1 MQNYP
6 KISGPKQSMLLL
18 VGTVVG
24 VALTLVILTQL
35 PLTQAA
41 IVSSLGLASLI
52 VACAYIIKPLYWWI
66 GVGAIAGMIIGLGG
80 IMAGHLAAEKE
91 PIDLSLRLIMVVSQ
105 ALSGVISGVLLGRRI
120 PQAHLPTLKDFIS
133 SLSAVTVSLYA
144 LIVTG
149 RFVVDGL
156 EPARTLS
163 SRLSVSTTILITL
176 LALPGAL
183 GYLLSQR
190 RPTPASPGKYPSS
203 A

>member
-1 MQNYP
+1 MQNHP
-6 KISGPKQSMLLL
+6 KISGPQQSLLL
-18 VGTVVG
+18 LAGTGVG
-24 VALTLVILTQL
+24 VALTLAILTQL
-35 PLTQAA
+35 PLKQAA
-41 IVSSLGLASLI
+41 IVSSLSLASLI
-52 VACAYIIKPLYWWI
+52 VACAYISKPLYWWI

-91 PIDLSLRLIMVVSQ
+91 PIDLSLRLTMVVGQ
-105 ALSGVISGVLLGRRI
+105 AVAGFISGVLLGRRI

-144 LIVTG
+144 IVVTG
-149 RFVVDGL
+149 RFIVDGL

-163 SRLSVSTTILITL
+163 SRLSTSTTILITL

-190 RPTPASPGKYPSS
+190 RKPNSS

>member
-6 KISGPKQSMLLL
+6 KISGPKQSLLL
-18 VGTVVG
+18 VAGTVAG

-35 PLTQAA
+35 PLGPAA
-41 IVSSLGLASLI
+41 VANSLGLASLI
-52 VACAYIIKPLYWWI
+52 VACAYISNPLYWWI

-80 IMAGHLAAEKE
+80 IMAEHLAAEKDQ
-91 PIDLSLRLIMVVSQ
+91 IDLHLRRIVVVGQ
-105 ALSGVISGVLLGRRI
+105 ALAGFISGVLLGRRI
-120 PQAHLPTLKDFIS
+120 PQAHLPTLKDFIA

-144 LIVTG
+144 VIVTG
-149 RFVVDGL
+149 RFIVDGL

-176 LALPGAL
+176 LAMPGAL

-190 RPTPASPGKYPSS
+190 RKPNSGP
-203 A
+203 

>member
-1 MQNYP
+1 MHNYP
-6 KISGPKQSMLLL
+6 KISGLRQSLPLLL
-18 VGTVVG
+18 GTGLG

-35 PLTQAA
+35 PLNQAA
-41 IVSSLGLASLI
+41 VVSSLSLASLI
-52 VACAYIIKPLYWWI
+52 VACAYISRPLYWWM

-80 IMAGHLAAEKE
+80 IMAGHLAAEKDE
-91 PIDLSLRLIMVVSQ
+91 IDVYLRLIVVVSQ
-105 ALSGVISGVLLGRRI
+105 ALAGFISGVLLGRRI

-133 SLSAVTVSLYA
+133 SLSAVTVGLYA
-144 LIVTG
+144 IIVTG
-149 RFVVDGL
+149 RFIVEGL

-190 RPTPASPGKYPSS
+190 RQPPASPGEYP
-203 A
+203 

>member
-6 KISGPKQSMLLL
+6 KISGPKQSLLL
-18 VGTVVG
+18 LAGTGVG
-24 VALTLVILTQL
+24 VALTLVIITQL

-41 IVSSLGLASLI
+41 IASSLGLASLI
-52 VACAYIIKPLYWWI
+52 VACAYISKPLYWWI

-91 PIDLSLRLIMVVSQ
+91 PIDLSLRLIVVIGQ
-105 ALSGVISGVLLGRRI
+105 ALAGFISGLLLGRRI
-120 PQAHLPTLKDFIS
+120 SQSHLPTLKDFIS
-133 SLSAVTVSLYA
+133 SLSAVTVSLFA
-144 LIVTG
+144 IIVTG
-149 RFVVDGL
+149 RFIVEGL

-183 GYLLSQR
+183 GYLLSQHH
-190 RPTPASPGKYPSS
+190 PPHSVP
-203 A
+203 

>member
-6 KISGPKQSMLLL
+6 KISGPKQSLLL
-18 VGTVVG
+18 LAGTVVG
-24 VALTLVILTQL
+24 VTLTLVILTQL

-41 IVSSLGLASLI
+41 VVSSLSLASLI
-52 VACAYIIKPLYWWI
+52 VACAYISKPLYWWI

-91 PIDLSLRLIMVVSQ
+91 PISINLRLIVVVCQ
-105 ALSGVISGVLLGRRI
+105 ALAGFISGVLLGRRI
-120 PQAHLPTLKDFIS
+120 PQALLPTLKDFLS

-144 LIVTG
+144 VIVTG
-149 RFVVDGL
+149 RFIVDGL
-156 EPARTLS
+156 DPARTLS

-190 RPTPASPGKYPSS
+190 RQPPASPGEYP
-203 A
+203 

>member
-6 KISGPKQSMLLL
+6 KISGPKQSLLL
-18 VGTVVG
+18 LAGTGVG
-24 VALTLVILTQL
+24 VGLTLVILTQL

-41 IVSSLGLASLI
+41 VVSSLGLGSLI
-52 VACAYIIKPLYWWI
+52 VACAYISRPLYWWI

-91 PIDLSLRLIMVVSQ
+91 PIDLSLRLIMVVSL
-105 ALSGVISGVLLGRRI
+105 ALAGFISGVLLGRRI

-144 LIVTG
+144 VIVTG
-149 RFVVDGL
+149 RFIVEGL

-163 SRLSVSTTILITL
+163 SRLSTSTTILITL

-190 RPTPASPGKYPSS
+190 RPPQSSP
-203 A
+203 

>member
-6 KISGPKQSMLLL
+6 KISGPQQSLL
-18 VGTVVG
+18 VVAGTVVG
-24 VALTLVILTQL
+24 VTLTLVIVTQL

-41 IVSSLGLASLI
+41 VVSSLGLASLI
-52 VACAYIIKPLYWWI
+52 VACAYISKPLYWWI
-66 GVGAIAGMIIGLGG
+66 GVGAIAGMLNGLGG
-80 IMAGHLAAEKE
+80 IMAEHLAADKDQ
-91 PIDLSLRLIMVVSQ
+91 IDVHLRLIIVVGQ
-105 ALSGVISGVLLGRRI
+105 ALAGFISGVLLGRRI

-144 LIVTG
+144 VIVTG
-149 RFVVDGL
+149 RFIVDGL

-190 RPTPASPGKYPSS
+190 HPPHSSP
-203 A
+203 

>member
-6 KISGPKQSMLLL
+6 KLSGPKQSLLL
-18 VGTVVG
+18 AAGTAVG
-24 VALTLVILTQL
+24 VALTLAIITQL
-35 PLTQAA
+35 PLSQAA
-41 IVSSLGLASLI
+41 VASSLGLGSLI
-52 VACAYIIKPLYWWI
+52 VACAYISKPLYWWI

-91 PIDLSLRLIMVVSQ
+91 PIELSLRLVMVVSQ
-105 ALSGVISGVLLGRRI
+105 ALAGLISGVLLGRRI

-149 RFVVDGL
+149 RFIVDGL

-163 SRLSVSTTILITL
+163 SRLSTSTTILITL

-190 RPTPASPGKYPSS
+190 RQPHSGL
-203 A
+203 

>member
-1 MQNYP
+1 MHNYP
-6 KISGPKQSMLLL
+6 KISGLRQSLPLLL
-18 VGTVVG
+18 GTGLG

-35 PLTQAA
+35 PLNQAA
-41 IVSSLGLASLI
+41 VVSSLSLASLI
-52 VACAYIIKPLYWWI
+52 VACAYISKPLYWWM

-80 IMAGHLAAEKE
+80 IMAGHLAAEKDE
-91 PIDLSLRLIMVVSQ
+91 IDVYLRLIVVVSQ
-105 ALSGVISGVLLGRRI
+105 ALAGFISGVLLGRRI

-133 SLSAVTVSLYA
+133 SLSAVTVGLYA
-144 LIVTG
+144 IIVTG
-149 RFVVDGL
+149 RFIVEGL

-190 RPTPASPGKYPSS
+190 RQPPANPGEYP
-203 A
+203 